1 MALAKATIEI
11 IDPDKA
17 AIDAGRGV
25 ISPIIVQYN
34 PTELSFDK
42 KSQIAEI
49 AIPGLDSPIQQFV
62 RGQTERLTVELFF
75 DVTDG
80 GLGESSKD
88 VRTLTDPLY
97 QLVKIQPTTHA
108 SPRIRFTW
116 GHGLSMKAIV
126 DGVTR
131 KFTLFSPLGIP
142 LRATVTLSLREYK
155 TLEEQLAD
163 LKLASP
169 DHTKTRAVK
178 RGDTLAQI
186 SGEEYDDPTL
196 WRLIAN
202 ANPAIAANPLRL
214 VPGTVLTIPALDARG
229 NPMGPGT

>member
-11 IDPDKA
+11 LDAA
-17 AIDAGRGV
+17 AIDPGRKLT
-25 ISPIIVQYN
+25 SPIIVQYN

-49 AIPGLDSPIQQFV
+49 AIPGLDVPIQQFV
-62 RGQTERLTVELFF
+62 RGQAERLNLELFF

-88 VRTLTDPLY
+88 VRDLTDPLY
-97 QLVKIQPTTHA
+97 QLVKVQPRTHA
-108 SPRIRFTW
+108 APRIRFTW
-116 GHGLSMKAIV
+116 GQGLSMKAIV

-131 KFTLFSPLGIP
+131 KFTLFNPMGVP

-163 LKLASP
+163 LNLQSP

-178 RGDTLAQI
+178 RGDTLANI
-186 SGEEYDDPTL
+186 SREEYDDPKL
-196 WRLIAN
+196 WRRIAD
-202 ANPAIAANPLRL
+202 ANPAVAADPLRL
-214 VPGTVLTIPALDARG
+214 VPGTVLTIPALDAQG
-229 NPMGPGT
+229 NPKGPRS